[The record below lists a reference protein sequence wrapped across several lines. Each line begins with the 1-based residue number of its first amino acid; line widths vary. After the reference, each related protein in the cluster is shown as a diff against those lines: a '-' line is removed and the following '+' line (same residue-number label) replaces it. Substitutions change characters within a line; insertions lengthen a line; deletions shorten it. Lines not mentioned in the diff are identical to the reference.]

1 MKKIFRSDSDKY
13 VAGVFGGLG
22 NYFNIDSTILR
33 IGFIILLI
41 PSFFTLSL
49 IYIAVAMIMP
59 KEDIY

>member
-1 MKKIFRSDSDKY
+1 MKKLFRSETDKY

-22 NYFNIDSTILR
+22 KYFNIDSTILR

-41 PSFFTLSL
+41 ASFFTASL
-49 IYIAVAMIMP
+49 IYIAVALIMP